1 MNIKHIKTIQNHYG
15 CEAEYLKT
23 LEELDELKDEV
34 LKILDGKANKNNL
47 IGEIS
52 DVLVCIIHLVTFQ
65 NISLKDVDRMID
77 YKLEREVK
85 RIENNK

>member
-1 MNIKHIKTIQNHYG
+1 MNIKHIKTIQNYYG
-15 CEAEYLKT
+15 SEVEYLKT

-34 LKILDGKANKNNL
+34 LKILDDNPNKDNL

-52 DVLVCIIHLVTFQ
+52 DVIVCIIHLVTFQ
-65 NISLKDVDRMID
+65 NISLKDIDRMID